1 MDFMQQSCNRQLNK
15 KDKIYHAAVH
25 TGKTASSLPFLCFPF
40 PASSEPLY
48 FDGIRKSWEKKKKRE
63 KKTTKKNWQQS
74 CLISTAGKKSLIKR
88 KTLNKEKNSP
98 SFESLAFL
106 SASVQ

>member
-48 FDGIRKSWEKKKKRE
+48 FDGIRKSWEKKEEKRE
-63 KKTTKKNWQQS
+63 EN
-74 CLISTAGKKSLIKR
+74 
-88 KTLNKEKNSP
+88 N
-98 SFESLAFL
+98 
-106 SASVQ
+106 